1 MKKRFL
7 FGPIIL
13 AFLLFFTTISIPN
26 SWLEAFVPKDRVE
39 KSATELNPMMF
50 QGTYLQSKMLED
62 SKYLPIYGSSE
73 LSRLDPYHP
82 SNYFEV
88 NNKGFTPYLVG
99 KGGSQS
105 LIHAINFAAHMDQ
118 LKGKKLV
125 FIISPQWFQKKGS
138 DESHFAPN
146 FSALQ
151 AYDLLFNQ
159 KIDQNV
165 KKKMIKRML
174 KYHAVKNDAL
184 LAALYKA
191 ELKQDHTTL
200 SLLSPAAKAYRS
212 VLEKKDLYYSMVD
225 SPGPERTIS
234 QSVKGKS
241 WSELKQMAAKL
252 GEKESR
258 SNKFKLIDEAF
269 RKIKPKMAKLKNR
282 KKHLSYVQSV
292 EYGDFQMMMDVLKES
307 GADPLFISVPVHGKW
322 YDYTGVPKK
331 GRTGYYAKIKKQIEA
346 EGFQVADLSGHEY
359 DPYFLKDTIHLGWKG
374 WVYVDKAIEDFYK
387 KDSRP

>member
-13 AFLLFFTTISIPN
+13 AFLLFFTMIMIPN
-26 SWLEAFVPKDRVE
+26 SWLAAFVPKDRVE
-39 KSATELNPMMF
+39 TSATELNPMMF

-62 SKYLPIYGSSE
+62 PKYLPIYGSSE
-73 LSRLDPYHP
+73 LSRLDQFHP
-82 SNYFEV
+82 SNYFKV

-105 LIHAINFAAHMDQ
+105 LIHAVNFAAHADQ

-138 DESHFAPN
+138 DEAHFAPN

-159 KIDQNV
+159 HIDQNL

-184 LAALYKA
+184 LAAIYKA
-191 ELKQDHTTL
+191 ELKQDHMTL
-200 SLLSPAAKAYRS
+200 SLLTPAAKAYRN
-212 VLEKKDLYYSMVD
+212 VLQKKDLYYSMAEGTAPD
-225 SPGPERTIS
+225 RTIS
-234 QSVKGKS
+234 QSVKNKS
-241 WSELKQMAAKL
+241 WGELKQMAAQV

-258 SNKFKLIDEAF
+258 SNQFKLVNNAF
-269 RKIKPKMAKLKNR
+269 KKIKPKLKKLKNS
-282 KKHLSYVQSV
+282 KKHMSYVKSV
-292 EYGDFQMMMDVLKES
+292 EFNDFQMMMDVLKES
-307 GADPLFISVPVHGKW
+307 GAEPLFISVPVHGKW
-322 YDYTGVPKK
+322 YDYTGFPKK
-331 GRTGYYAKIKKQIEA
+331 GRTDYYAKIKKQIEA
-346 EGFQVADLSGHEY
+346 EGFQVADLTNHEY

-374 WVYVDKAIEDFYK
+374 WVYVDKAIEDFYQNK
-387 KDSRP
+387 L

>member
-13 AFLLFFTTISIPN
+13 AFLLFFTMIMIPN
-26 SWLEAFVPKDRVE
+26 SWLAAFVPKDRVE
-39 KSATELNPMMF
+39 TSATELNPMMF

-62 SKYLPIYGSSE
+62 PKYLPIYGSSE
-73 LSRLDPYHP
+73 LSRLDQFHP
-82 SNYFEV
+82 SNYFKV

-105 LIHAINFAAHMDQ
+105 LIHAVNFAAHADQ

-138 DESHFAPN
+138 DEAHFAPN

-159 KIDQNV
+159 HIDQNL

-184 LAALYKA
+184 LAAIYKA
-191 ELKQDHTTL
+191 ELKQDHMTL
-200 SLLSPAAKAYRS
+200 SLLTPAAKAYRN
-212 VLEKKDLYYSMVD
+212 VLQKKDLYYSMAEGTAPD
-225 SPGPERTIS
+225 RTIS
-234 QSVKGKS
+234 QSVKNKS
-241 WSELKQMAAKL
+241 WGELKQMAAQV

-258 SNKFKLIDEAF
+258 SNQFKLVNNAYK
-269 RKIKPKMAKLKNR
+269 KIKPKLKKLKNS
-282 KKHLSYVQSV
+282 KKHMSYVKSV
-292 EYGDFQMMMDVLKES
+292 EFNDFQMMMDVLKES
-307 GADPLFISVPVHGKW
+307 DAEPLFISVPVHGKW
-322 YDYTGVPKK
+322 YDYTGFPKK
-331 GRTGYYAKIKKQIEA
+331 GRTDYYAKIKKQIEA
-346 EGFQVADLSGHEY
+346 EGFQVADLTNHEY

-374 WVYVDKAIEDFYK
+374 WVYVDKAIEDFYQNK
-387 KDSRP
+387 L